1 MKIPRLGRYLL
12 GAAVAIVVLSQS
24 RVFGSFPG
32 PEGIGKLPE
41 IPFFGTTGSHLSQR
55 TRIALPPVYR
65 PDIGACGPI
74 SESDASAVGRWHC
87 KIRHH
92 RFHQVR

>member
-41 IPFFGTTGSHLSQR
+41 IPFHGSEH
-55 TRIALPPVYR
+55 
-65 PDIGACGPI
+65 
-74 SESDASAVGRWHC
+74 
-87 KIRHH
+87 
-92 RFHQVR
+92 